1 MATLMLQGDG
11 NNTDITA
18 RSTTE
23 RKPASGIDCD
33 TDFDPLLP
41 ADAAAI
47 VDSAQAL
54 LLASDQG
61 PTTSALKGKQ
71 LGLMCAN
78 DAVGDALK
86 ANSESSDA
94 AAFRLAA
101 TRLGAHVARIR
112 PRLSGHSSATELHR
126 LALMLGRLYDA
137 VECQG
142 MPLDLVQKIKA
153 QAGVPVFFSLASA
166 DHPTAALVDQL
177 QGGTSTHDKR
187 VCVLQASLLRSLERS
202 A

>member
-1 MATLMLQGDG
+1 MATFMLQGDG

-54 LLASDQG
+54 LLACGQG
-61 PTTSALKGKQ
+61 PITSALKGKQ

-94 AAFRLAA
+94 DAFRWAA

-112 PRLSGHSSATELHR
+112 PRLSAHSSATELHR

-153 QAGVPVFFSLASA
+153 QAGVPVFFNLASA